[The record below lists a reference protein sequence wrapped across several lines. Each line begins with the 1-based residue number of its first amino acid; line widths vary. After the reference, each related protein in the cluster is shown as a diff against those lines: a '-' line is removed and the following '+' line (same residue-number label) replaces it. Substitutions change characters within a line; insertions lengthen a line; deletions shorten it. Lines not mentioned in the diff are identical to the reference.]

1 MGEFA
6 KIVVVPLVTTL
17 ISEGAKIMESK
28 EKRKAEREK
37 DFMLLAAGTMVAS
50 AVLNYMEDKVITYKN
65 NQQEIC
71 ISKK

>member
-1 MGEFA
+1 MGEIA
-6 KIVVVPLVTTL
+6 KVVVVPLVTTL

-37 DFMLLAAGTMVAS
+37 GFMLLAAGAM
-50 AVLNYMEDKVITYKN
+50 AVGAILNYMEDKVITYKN
-65 NQQEIC
+65 NQQELC

>member
-17 ISEGAKIMESK
+17 ISEGAKIMESN

>member
-1 MGEFA
+1 MGEIA

-37 DFMLLAAGTMVAS
+37 GIMLLAAGTM
-50 AVLNYMEDKVITYKN
+50 AVGAILNYMEDKVFTYKN
-65 NQQEIC
+65 NQQELC